1 MSSGKAMAGITVVNS
16 ALGFFSSDF
25 FFPPLNSNPPFLELL
40 FLLKSGTVPWSWLN
54 THGRSPEGD
63 DGVW

>member
-16 ALGFFSSDF
+16 ALGFFSGDF
-25 FFPPLNSNPPFLELL
+25 FSPLDSNPAFLELL

-54 THGRSPEGD
+54 TRGRSPEGVD
-63 DGVW
+63 CVQ